1 MVVFS
6 HFMGKSV
13 YLFPAGKGDME
24 AAIRAMEQD
33 AAHRGIP
40 FRMTALSK
48 EDCELTERVFPGK
61 FHFVPDRDGWDYIYD
76 IEDLAELKG
85 KRYQSKRNHINRFL
99 ESAPQWH
106 LEEIRPG
113 NLELCRE
120 LLIQWY
126 ERHLELNP
134 EMDYH
139 LEQYAAQ
146 KAVGHYGAL
155 GLEGLVLYNGE
166 EPIGLTMGSR
176 LSETVFDVHFEKA
189 LGTVQ
194 GDYTILNRSFARHI
208 REKYPEV
215 RWLNRED
222 DMGLPGLRKA
232 KESYHPHH
240 MVEQYRCFAREDLL

>member
-1 MVVFS
+1 MGNQSLGPPGLKKWVDEFAPEAVVYMVGESVFLD
-6 HFMGKSV
+6 KLV
-13 YLFPAGKGDME
+13 LKTCRRCA
-24 AAIRAMEQD
+24 
-33 AAHRGIP
+33 
-40 FRMTALSK
+40 
-48 EDCELTERVFPGK
+48 
-61 FHFVPDRDGWDYIYD
+61 VP
-76 IEDLAELKG
+76 
-85 KRYQSKRNHINRFL
+85 
-99 ESAPQWH
+99 
-106 LEEIRPG
+106 
-113 NLELCRE
+113 
-120 LLIQWY
+120 
-126 ERHLELNP
+126 
-134 EMDYH
+134 
-139 LEQYAAQ
+139 
-146 KAVGHYGAL
+146 
-155 GLEGLVLYNGE
+155 LVLYNGE